1 METLDG
7 RRLAAAQRQARK
19 RRQRQQRLMSIVAL
33 ALLSVSGFVALIF
46 LWEDDG
52 RRCAKEELIGDTEM
66 CTRWETREGLHSQ
79 IVE

>member
-1 METLDG
+1 ML
-7 RRLAAAQRQARK
+7 
-19 RRQRQQRLMSIVAL
+19 SIVAL
-33 ALLSVSGFVALIF
+33 VLLSVSSFAALML